1 MIFWILSSG
10 NLCLINHL
18 KLFWPYTASTASNV
32 QTCKKIFGKKS
43 LNVHTVK
50 QFLNFFFQGFLEFL
64 LCYFTLNFNSMQIF
78 IHLVF
83 CHFLLLEFLF
93 LSFFYSKKPSAF
105 WQFVLEAVE
114 AAWGQKSI
122 KWLIR
127 HKFPLLRTATSLIS
141 WHKIQNWGHTRSLK
155 CLKTSPMTLY

>member
-1 MIFWILSSG
+1 
-10 NLCLINHL
+10 
-18 KLFWPYTASTASNV
+18 
-32 QTCKKIFGKKS
+32 
-43 LNVHTVK
+43 
-50 QFLNFFFQGFLEFL
+50 
-64 LCYFTLNFNSMQIF
+64 MQIF

-93 LSFFYSKKPSAF
+93 LFFFYSKKPSAF

-141 WHKIQNWGHTRSLK
+141 WHKIQNWGHMRSLK
-155 CLKTSPMTLY
+155 CNKASPMTLYLAINMIIIWSLDIKKFTTQLTLLSPTVRELRRPDKRRNSICSSLLWTVTS

>member
-1 MIFWILSSG
+1 M
-10 NLCLINHL
+10 
-18 KLFWPYTASTASNV
+18 
-32 QTCKKIFGKKS
+32 
-43 LNVHTVK
+43 
-50 QFLNFFFQGFLEFL
+50 
-64 LCYFTLNFNSMQIF
+64 
-78 IHLVF
+78 VF
-83 CHFLLLEFLF
+83 RQFLLLDFLF

-155 CLKTSPMTLY
+155 CLKTSQMTLYIQNFNKISLRNQDFHHKTSITSPSVVGNKLYSTKVKTNCGNTMSWYPSWSSIFVLIHISTS

>member
-1 MIFWILSSG
+1 
-10 NLCLINHL
+10 
-18 KLFWPYTASTASNV
+18 
-32 QTCKKIFGKKS
+32 
-43 LNVHTVK
+43 
-50 QFLNFFFQGFLEFL
+50 
-64 LCYFTLNFNSMQIF
+64 MQIF

-83 CHFLLLEFLF
+83 CQFLLLEFLF

-127 HKFPLLRTATSLIS
+127 HNFSLLRIPSSLIT
-141 WHKIQNWGHTRSLK
+141 WHIQSQSISSKHILL
-155 CLKTSPMTLY
+155 CPDTLYAYAPSENAKSKLNLPFSSSSSISTFLTSSINSSHWASLLLLAKAKKTISKVD

>member
-1 MIFWILSSG
+1 
-10 NLCLINHL
+10 
-18 KLFWPYTASTASNV
+18 
-32 QTCKKIFGKKS
+32 
-43 LNVHTVK
+43 
-50 QFLNFFFQGFLEFL
+50 
-64 LCYFTLNFNSMQIF
+64 MQIF

-155 CLKTSPMTLY
+155 CLKTSPMTLYFTPLLTWKMSLDPKHRKKSNPHADRKIVRKMAMTFFAFSWKVEKTNINLKFKYLLYLFWKLVLSLN

>member
-1 MIFWILSSG
+1 
-10 NLCLINHL
+10 
-18 KLFWPYTASTASNV
+18 
-32 QTCKKIFGKKS
+32 
-43 LNVHTVK
+43 
-50 QFLNFFFQGFLEFL
+50 
-64 LCYFTLNFNSMQIF
+64 MQIF

-127 HKFPLLRTATSLIS
+127 HKFPLLRTTTSLIS

-155 CLKTSPMTLY
+155 CLKTSPMTLYISNKCVFMLIFYICTPFTSLLDPERLLHLNFEFWVDF